1 MFDNIGGKIK
11 SLAQI
16 ACWIGMVCS
25 VIWGIVVWVEELGF
39 WLGLGIIVLGSL
51 ASWISTFTLYG
62 FGQLI
67 ENSDYQK
74 YYLKKLVDKEK
85 EPVTVVHREVLKNS
99 DNSQSATP
107 EKKEITHRWA
117 CNSCG
122 KMRSQSPC
130 EFCGAE

>member
-16 ACWIGMVCS
+16 TCWIGIVCS
-25 VIWGIVVWVEELGF
+25 VIWGMVVWAAGLGF
-39 WLGLGIIVLGSL
+39 LLGLCIMVLGSL
-51 ASWISTFTLYG
+51 GSWISAFTLYG

-74 YYLKKLVDKEK
+74 DYLKKLVDKEK
-85 EPVTVVHREVLKNS
+85 KPITVVHREVSKNS

-117 CNSCG
+117 CNSCH
-122 KMRSQSPC
+122 KMRTQSPC

>member
-16 ACWIGMVCS
+16 TCWIGIVCS

-51 ASWISTFTLYG
+51 GSWISAFTLYG

-74 YYLKKLVDKEK
+74 DYLKKLVDKEK
-85 EPVTVVHREVLKNS
+85 EPIISKSFNFKRLLTILSIVIDFPYGKPFSLAMSFNHFRGQLKRYS
-99 DNSQSATP
+99 LLLKS
-107 EKKEITHRWA
+107 
-117 CNSCG
+117 
-122 KMRSQSPC
+122 
-130 EFCGAE
+130 